1 MELVAL
7 SFSVA
12 LLLTARVC
20 CTSGQYCYGE
30 QCSDLEATE
39 EPDQDEDTA
48 LRPQSAAETGISMVS
63 LFTGAVGSF
72 FRPVFH
78 YLYTTAARTVDFAT
92 KVAYKV
98 WEVLIDE
105 VHEAIKDY
113 IPMIPASE
121 YQYGGWHVL
130 NQQLVSTIIVS
141 SQEPLR
147 GNVPLACIAYN
158 YSA

>member
-30 QCSDLEATE
+30 QCSDLEVTE
-39 EPDQDEDTA
+39 EQDEDTA
-48 LRPQSAAETGISMVS
+48 LRSQSAAETGISMVS
-63 LFTGAVGSF
+63 RFTGAVGSF

-78 YLYTTAARTVDFAT
+78 SLYATAARTVDFAT

-98 WEVLIDE
+98 WVVLIDE
-105 VHEAIKDY
+105 VHEAIKDH
-113 IPMIPASE
+113 IPASE
-121 YQYGGWHVL
+121 YQHITWGVAL
-130 NQQLVSTIIVS
+130 KQLVSRSTSLIPITFATIV
-141 SQEPLR
+141 QK
-147 GNVPLACIAYN
+147 CTMY
-158 YSA
+158 